1 MNCSHTNVAQLGD
14 DIPPNLRPFVDV
26 LLNETAEEH
35 SNTAPATC
43 PKDQHEHK
51 EQVWREQRDE
61 PAASCMIGKGL
72 NQLDYACEPLP
83 ARSR

>member
-1 MNCSHTNVAQLGD
+1 MNCSHTNLALVED

-35 SNTAPATC
+35 SNTTPATC
-43 PKDQHEHK
+43 PKDQHEQK

-61 PAASCMIGKGL
+61 PAR
-72 NQLDYACEPLP
+72 PP
-83 ARSR
+83 A